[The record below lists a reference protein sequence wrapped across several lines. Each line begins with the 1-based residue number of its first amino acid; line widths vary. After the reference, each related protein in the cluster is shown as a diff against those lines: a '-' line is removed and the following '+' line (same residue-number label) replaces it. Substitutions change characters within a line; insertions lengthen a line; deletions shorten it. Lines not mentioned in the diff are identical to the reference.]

1 MYLTAVDLSWEEN
14 VPTQIPTGKRM
25 GGETLAW
32 SFGPSRAG
40 QGPLPCPEVC
50 MARAWGQ
57 IWPAFGN
64 TDKPSPGPKPLPR
77 VTWTDDRYRDEDAG
91 SDQEFGEP
99 QDTAVLWGSSPHA
112 ARASCPQGHC
122 LQDSGDWAAF
132 TSSSLALRCPGGCWQ
147 MSWRREE
154 RHWWRKGRLVTACPP
169 REGPPALPGCSPG
182 GPDVLRPLKPLV
194 LSPPQETWL
203 CVCEWLTFLCPQT
216 RPFPRHRE
224 TGQDPRAHRGGRE
237 KRKCFIYDTYLIPLF
252 N

>member
-1 MYLTAVDLSWEEN
+1 
-14 VPTQIPTGKRM
+14 
-25 GGETLAW
+25 
-32 SFGPSRAG
+32 
-40 QGPLPCPEVC
+40 

-64 TDKPSPGPKPLPR
+64 ADKPSPGPKPLPR

-132 TSSSLALRCPGGCWQ
+132 TSSSLAPEMPRRLLTDVLAK
-147 MSWRREE
+147 RRETLME
-154 RHWWRKGRLVTACPP
+154 
-169 REGPPALPGCSPG
+169 EGPPGDSLSSKGRASCLGLLPAPLPGCSPG

-194 LSPPQETWL
+194 LSPPRRPG
-203 CVCEWLTFLCPQT
+203 CVCVS
-216 RPFPRHRE
+216 
-224 TGQDPRAHRGGRE
+224 G
-237 KRKCFIYDTYLIPLF
+237 
-252 N
+252 